1 MVVGWLRRRW
11 SPQRSARPS
20 ATAYLPPTPLSGG
33 VISLQVHDEQERLQ
47 PDATVTV
54 TDRFNRQVATGET
67 DTYGSYLTM
76 VPPGPHKVTV
86 SAGGYKSKIER
97 VEVGVNE
104 HHSLGSVTI
113 EPDDS
118 LALPEP
124 GLWTFDQA
132 HTEVRFTAQHIGM
145 SKIHGGFLN
154 FDGQIRV
161 QSPFEYSE
169 VDVTIDAASI
179 TTGVPQRDE
188 HLRSPDFLDV
198 ARHPT
203 LQFSSERL
211 VPVSGDR
218 WKVRGALTLRDTTSP
233 VELDTR
239 YLGLRSWNGIRAAC
253 VCRTELRREDYSV
266 NWQQTLAKGIAVVG
280 PTIQIE
286 LDVQAVLQQ

>member
-1 MVVGWLRRRW
+1 MVVGWLRRRR
-11 SPQRSARPS
+11 SSQHSARSS
-20 ATAYLPPTPLSGG
+20 AAAYLPPTTLSGG
-33 VISLQVHDEQERLQ
+33 VVSLQVHDEQERLQ
-47 PDATVTV
+47 SDVAVTV
-54 TDRFNRQVATGET
+54 TDRFSRQVAAGVT
-67 DTYGSYLTM
+67 DSYGSYLTM
-76 VPPGPHKVTV
+76 VPPGEHKIII
-86 SAGGYKSKIER
+86 SAGGYKSRFER
-97 VEVGVNE
+97 VDVGVNE
-104 HHSLGSVTI
+104 HHSLGSVKI

-124 GLWTFDQA
+124 GVWTFDPA

-154 FDGQIRV
+154 FDGRILVR
-161 QSPFEYSE
+161 SPFEHSQ

-203 LQFSSERL
+203 LQFSSERFI
-211 VPVSGDR
+211 PVSGDR
-218 WKVRGALTLRDTTSP
+218 WKVRGALTLRGTTSP

-253 VCRTELRREDYSV
+253 VCTTELRREDYSV
-266 NWQQTLAKGIAVVG
+266 NWQQTLAKGVAVVG
-280 PTIQIE
+280 PTIRIE
-286 LDVQAVLQQ
+286 LDVQAVLDQ